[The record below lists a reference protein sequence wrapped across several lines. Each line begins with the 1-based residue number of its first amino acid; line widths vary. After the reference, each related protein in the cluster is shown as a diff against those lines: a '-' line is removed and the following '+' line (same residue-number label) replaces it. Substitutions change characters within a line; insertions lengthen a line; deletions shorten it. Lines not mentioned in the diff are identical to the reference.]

1 MTLMFEVFLLVGSSC
16 MHEKLRVLLVDDDPD
31 ILGMLET
38 IATSAGTHVTK
49 APDAMAAFGR
59 LVSQRY
65 DLVITDVQMPGVQ
78 GTELV
83 RWIRASTLNNR
94 CRVAVITGSEMDG
107 VRATLKQHADVT
119 TMPKPFDPNAVLQLI
134 NDTPRRPG
142 RASTLAP
149 YPQTLIET
157 LGATVL
163 GIINAEVPGHRTG
176 AALVATTD
184 TTTLLPAA
192 AIVGHGPRSC
202 GELHLLPNLAFCS
215 EMLKRAPALA
225 DVEQLA
231 KNLVQRIAAAIFTE
245 ATLGQA
251 FAYYPDEHNP
261 MALTGAPLASVDFLS
276 PRSTRLRIE
285 MGLCT
290 YR

>member
-1 MTLMFEVFLLVGSSC
+1 MQ
-16 MHEKLRVLLVDDDPD
+16 EKLRVLLVDDDPD

-38 IATSAGTHVTK
+38 IATAAGTHVTK
-49 APDAMAAFGR
+49 ASDAMAAFGR
-59 LVSQRY
+59 LVSQRF

-94 CRVAVITGSEMDG
+94 CRIAVITGAKMDE
-107 VRATLKQHADVT
+107 VRAALKQHADVT
-119 TMPKPFDPNAVLQLI
+119 TMAKPFDPKAVLQLI

-142 RASTLAP
+142 RASTLAQ
-149 YPQTLIET
+149 YPQSLFDT
-157 LGATVL
+157 LGAAVL
-163 GIINAEVPGHRTG
+163 GFIDAEVPGHRAS

-202 GELHLLPNLAFCS
+202 GELHVLPNMAFCT

-231 KNLVQRIAAAIFTE
+231 TSLVQRIAAAIFTE

-251 FAYYPDEHNP
+251 FAYYPDDHNP
-261 MALTGAPLASVDFLS
+261 VALTGAPLASVEFLS
-276 PRSTRLRIE
+276 PRSTRLRVE
-285 MGLCT
+285 LGLWT